1 MLFFQTRRVMR
12 KLVFVKLISILL
24 VVVAV
29 TLLGAAP
36 HVYAQSLDRSPGNAP
51 VAGPIV
57 GGVAANNGYYAYGP
71 YYWPGVPIGWSHLFG
86 PALPV
91 SPGCYIQRQRI
102 WTEYG
107 WRWRQA
113 PICY

>member
-1 MLFFQTRRVMR
+1 MR
-12 KLVFVKLISILL
+12 KSVFVKLISTILIA
-24 VVVAV
+24 VAV
-29 TLLGAAP
+29 MLLGAAP
-36 HVYAQSLDRSPGNAP
+36 RVCAQSLDRHRRDAP

-71 YYWPGVPIGWSHLFG
+71 YYWAGVPIGWSPLFG
-86 PALPV
+86 PAVPV